1 MRREFTQHQS
11 DRSYSAGFTLIEV
24 VIVIGITAFL
34 SALLLTYNRS
44 SDSQIVLSVERAK
57 VVGFLNRAKAFAL
70 ERNLAKGG
78 EDVCAFG
85 VNFNKGNGTMTLFGA
100 GPGASGTC
108 NDFSPT
114 LGGNSGV
121 ETLTLDKRVEF
132 RSFTCTP
139 PATCTTSYDA
149 AFEPPYLV
157 THNPGSI
164 VLGITGR
171 TDTATVEVGQGG
183 TITPTT
189 P

>member
-1 MRREFTQHQS
+1 MRR
-11 DRSYSAGFTLIEV
+11 GFTLIEV

-44 SDSQIVLSVERAK
+44 SDIQIVLSVERAK
-57 VVGFLNRAKAFAL
+57 VVGFLNRAKVFAL

-78 EDVCAFG
+78 ENVCAFG
-85 VNFNKGNGTMTLFGA
+85 VNFNKSEGKMTLFRTVPRTDGSCHPA
-100 GPGASGTC
+100 
-108 NDFSPT
+108 
-114 LGGNSGV
+114 LGEV
-121 ETLTLDKRVEF
+121 ESAEVENLTLDRRVEF
-132 RSFTCTP
+132 RSFTCTL
-139 PATCTTSYDA
+139 PATCATSYDA

-171 TDTATVEVGQGG
+171 ADTATVEVGEGG